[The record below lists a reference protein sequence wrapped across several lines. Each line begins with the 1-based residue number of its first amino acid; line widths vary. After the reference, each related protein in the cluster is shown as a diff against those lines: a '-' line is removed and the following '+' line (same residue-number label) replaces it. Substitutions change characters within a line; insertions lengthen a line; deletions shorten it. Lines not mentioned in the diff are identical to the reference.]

1 MLIGKCKCRRRCV
14 LIELTGYVGL
24 LLLGRSQRSK
34 PKSRCRDRK
43 ADFVMVQNRLT
54 DMEAFL
60 NRQIT

>member
-1 MLIGKCKCRRRCV
+1 MQTTLCV
-14 LIELTGYVGL
+14 DRTDWLLGF

-43 ADFVMVQNRLT
+43 ADFVMVQHRLT